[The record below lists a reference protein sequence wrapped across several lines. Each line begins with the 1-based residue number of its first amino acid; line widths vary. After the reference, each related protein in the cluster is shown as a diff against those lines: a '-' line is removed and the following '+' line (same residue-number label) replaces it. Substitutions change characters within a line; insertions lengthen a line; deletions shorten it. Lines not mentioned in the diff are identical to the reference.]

1 VEDDVRDDA
10 LDVLRVTL
18 VWRWTEGRWRM
29 VAQAADALAAALA
42 AGDDAACR
50 AAVHDLA
57 LAGPVR
63 AVSAENPPTEPAPDP
78 VRERVNELIHT
89 LGRQDT
95 DGNAAGASG

>member
-1 VEDDVRDDA
+1 MRDDA

-18 VWRWTEGRWRM
+18 VWRLTEGRWRT

-42 AGDDAACR
+42 AGDDAAFR

-63 AVSAENPPTEPAPDP
+63 AVSAGNPPTEPAPDP

-89 LGRQDT
+89 LGQDT
-95 DGNAAGASG
+95 DDNAAGASG